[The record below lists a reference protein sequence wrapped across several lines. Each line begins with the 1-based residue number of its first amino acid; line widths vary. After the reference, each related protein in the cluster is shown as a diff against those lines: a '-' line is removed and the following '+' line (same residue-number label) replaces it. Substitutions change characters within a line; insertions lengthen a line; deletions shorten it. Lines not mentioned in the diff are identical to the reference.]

1 MQPGI
6 IEVPKWALQVLNNL
20 CDIER
25 KLAASGDPLNAHRNV
40 ERIKE
45 AFEAQQIFYE
55 DPMGQDFN
63 ETRTDL
69 EASIS
74 GVGADNLKVVE
85 VIKPIVRCGTKNL
98 SRVVQKGI
106 VVVQSN
112 SAPPAGNAQEATQ
125 QQTEGDK

>member
-20 CDIER
+20 SDIER
-25 KLAASGDPLNAHRNV
+25 KLAAGGDPLNARRNV
-40 ERIKE
+40 ERIKD
-45 AFEAQQIFYE
+45 AFADQQIFYE

-69 EASIS
+69 EASIT
-74 GVGADNLKVVE
+74 GVGTENLKVVE
-85 VIKPIVRCGTKNL
+85 VIKPIVRCGTKDL

-106 VVVQSN
+106 VVVESKASEP
-112 SAPPAGNAQEATQ
+112 SAASQGADQ
-125 QQTEGDK
+125 QQTEGDQ

>member
-25 KLAASGDPLNAHRNV
+25 KLALSGDPLNVRRNV

-45 AFEAQQIFYE
+45 AFEDQQIFYE

-63 ETRTDL
+63 ETRSDL
-69 EASIS
+69 EASITGTGTES
-74 GVGADNLKVVE
+74 LKVVE
-85 VIKPIVRCGTKNL
+85 VIKPIVRYGKKDL

-106 VVVQSN
+106 VVVESKADQST
-112 SAPPAGNAQEATQ
+112 EQ